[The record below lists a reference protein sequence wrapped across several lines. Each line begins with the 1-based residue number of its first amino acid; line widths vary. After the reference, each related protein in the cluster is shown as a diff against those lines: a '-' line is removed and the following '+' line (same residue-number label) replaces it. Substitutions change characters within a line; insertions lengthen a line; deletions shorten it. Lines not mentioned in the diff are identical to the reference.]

1 MKLVQ
6 PIYWPKLGSDVLPMR
21 DHVAEI
27 AELLGPENMTR
38 AKSRRGVAAASE
50 RVAV

>member
-1 MKLVQ
+1 
-6 PIYWPKLGSDVLPMR
+6 MR

-27 AELLGPENMTR
+27 AELLGPENMTG
-38 AKSRRGVAAASE
+38 AKSRRGAAAAGE